1 MAIYSFNHDSFGKTT
16 NRAGAAGDNAAY
28 NARQNDTR
36 LEQGRQDGTAAGNA
50 AYNAREEAAYAVR
63 SHIIPAEPKAAEA
76 WFREQEKGARKNARM
91 SDRFIGALPR
101 ELTPDQCIVAVES
114 FCREVTQDRIP
125 WHFALHLEL
134 DKKNEPDWNPH
145 AHIIFRDRDIET
157 GKRFLHTSAGP
168 KERAQFDKKGIQY
181 WTTKDFRGAWEA
193 QMNRALERAGHDI
206 RVDHRSLKEQEIG
219 REPQI
224 HIGPGSQ
231 RAAEKGHRFQ
241 SRDRQYAGR
250 MIRYSIFD
258 RGTRSQHNIRI
269 VARNAAHEAT
279 GLRPA
284 DQRRAGFFT
293 ARFAKRV
300 NASPVLEQRIGSQNR
315 NAQVRTVPTNA
326 VGQQQQQGKSR
337 SGGERGR

>member
-28 NARQNDTR
+28 NARANDTR
-36 LEQGRQDGTAAGNA
+36 LEQGRQDGTAGSNA
-50 AYNAREEAAYAVR
+50 AYNAREGATYAVR
-63 SHIIPAEPKAAEA
+63 SHIIPPEPKAAEA
-76 WFREQEKGARKNARM
+76 WFRQQEKGERKNARM

-101 ELTPDQCIVAVES
+101 ELTPEHCIAAVER

-134 DKKNEPDWNPH
+134 DRKNEPDWNPH

-168 KERAQFDKKGIQY
+168 KERAQLGKKDIEY
-181 WTTKDFRGAWEA
+181 WTTMDFRAAWEG

-206 RVDHRSLKEQEIG
+206 RIDRRSLKEQGIG

-231 RAAEKGHRFQ
+231 KAAAKGHRFQ
-241 SRDRQYAGR
+241 SRDRQRAGR
-250 MIRYSIFD
+250 IIQYSLFD

-269 VARNAAHEAT
+269 VARNAAHGIT
-279 GLRPA
+279 GLRPSY
-284 DQRRAGFFT
+284 QRRARTLT
-293 ARFAKRV
+293 ARFAERV
-300 NASPVLEQRIGSQNR
+300 NASPALKQRVGSQKR
-315 NAQVRTVPTNA
+315 NAQVRSVPTNA
-326 VGQQQQQGKSR
+326 VTQHQQQAERG